1 MKQGKV
7 ILLGAALALAGA
19 ASAVAQ
25 AQSTMAPP
33 KVLVVTREFVKPGK
47 TGAPHQKTESA
58 FVQAMARAKWPTHYF
73 AMTSLSGDSRALFLT
88 GYDSFDAWDR
98 DNHAAMNDK
107 TFAAELDRAAVAD
120 GELLSSMDQS
130 ELVFN
135 PDLSLNAAVDIAHMR
150 LMEVDVVQVK
160 PGHHGQVEELCK
172 MYIRGYQNIPDAHW
186 ATYESA
192 YGGADRVVFFIPMK
206 SGAEIDA
213 GFAQGKNFEAALG
226 KDGMKKLHELE
237 ADSIESSMGNLFSF
251 EPAMSYPP
259 EEWVKADPGFW
270 KVKPAMAAPMAKKP
284 EAKAPATP

>member
-1 MKQGKV
+1 MKHDKV
-7 ILLGAALALAGA
+7 ILLSAAMALAGA
-19 ASAVAQ
+19 ASAIAQ
-25 AQSTMAPP
+25 AQSTTPPP

-47 TGAPHQKTESA
+47 TGMPHQKTESA

-73 AMTSLSGDSRALFLT
+73 AMTSLSGESRALFLV

-98 DNHAAMNDK
+98 DNHATMNDK
-107 TFAAELDRAAVAD
+107 TLSAELDRAAVAD

-130 ELVFN
+130 VWVFN
-135 PDLSLNAAVDIAHMR
+135 PDLSLNPAVDIAHMR

-160 PGHHGQVEELCK
+160 PGHHDQAEELCK
-172 MYIRGYQNIPDAHW
+172 VYIRGYQNIPDAHW

-192 YGGADRVVFFIPMK
+192 YGGADRVAFFIPMK
-206 SGAEIDA
+206 SGTEIDA

-237 ADSIESSMGNLFSF
+237 ADSLESTMGNLFSF

-259 EEWVKADPGFW
+259 DEWVKADPGFW
-270 KVKPAMAAPMAKKP
+270 KVKPVPMAKKP
-284 EAKAPATP
+284 EAMKSNTE